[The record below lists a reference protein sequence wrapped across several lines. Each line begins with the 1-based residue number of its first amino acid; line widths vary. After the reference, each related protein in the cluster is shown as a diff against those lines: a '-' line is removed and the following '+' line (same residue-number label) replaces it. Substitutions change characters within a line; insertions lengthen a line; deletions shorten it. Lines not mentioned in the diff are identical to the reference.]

1 MKILGYIPARIG
13 SKGIKRKNLAKLN
26 GKPLIYYTVK
36 FAKKMKPSIYP
47 FVSTDSRKI
56 LNYTNSLLKEKNNYI
71 RPKSLSTDKS
81 KHADGLLHA
90 IKWLKVKKKLEFD
103 AVMLLQPTSPI
114 REISEMRSAINAFKK
129 SKTKSLLGVRLV
141 KEHPSEMIKYSK
153 SQWGFLIKHNFKLEG
168 RQNYKRNFYK
178 IDGSLYICKVNFI
191 KKNKLFFKEN
201 NSTLFVLKNKKLI
214 DIDSNLDLKVA
225 ENLLKS
231 KRWQL
236 SFSRMKRF

>member
-129 SKTKSLLGVRLV
+129 SKTKSLLGL
-141 KEHPSEMIKYSK
+141 S
-153 SQWGFLIKHNFKLEG
+153 LIH
-168 RQNYKRNFYK
+168 
-178 IDGSLYICKVNFI
+178 I
-191 KKNKLFFKEN
+191 
-201 NSTLFVLKNKKLI
+201 
-214 DIDSNLDLKVA
+214 
-225 ENLLKS
+225 
-231 KRWQL
+231 
-236 SFSRMKRF
+236 